1 MTEKNQKIKKYL
13 KLLGKIILGVLLLF
27 FILVL
32 VVRTPWA
39 QNFIVSKVTSY
50 ISDKTNTKVEVGT
63 IYLTFS
69 GDIKAENIY
78 LEDTKGDTLFYSKS
92 LQADIPLYPV
102 IFKNELSI
110 DGVVSEGVVA
120 NISRGNNPEEF
131 NFTFLLD
138 ALTTPTDTTATA
150 AEPMNISVGSLD
162 LSDWKLD
169 YTDAYLGTNIGLILG
184 ELTLDVTKFD
194 LDTMKFALDDLAI
207 NNTKFTYLQSHPFPV
222 TEDTATS
229 ILPFITVDDFNLND
243 LNIIYNSK
251 PDGINTNMNL
261 GTVELTE
268 ILADVSKNRYETNDL
283 IFQNSLIHLQLT
295 NAVSEDTVTTKNK
308 EFKWPEFII
317 AANNIDLAE
326 NTISY
331 TLNNQKQ
338 DVNAFNPNAFKIQ
351 QFQLLAKNLKYEP
364 EKVNLNV
371 TKFSFSE
378 PSGIRL
384 DQLAFKAGLTDTDA
398 SLSNMVFQMNKS
410 SAKADL
416 NINFN
421 SLNEAIRSPEKT
433 TLSASISDL
442 ILEIEDV
449 QKLSSTL
456 VQNQYLDSLSIHP
469 IIGSLNAQGS
479 LKEVNDFNTQLQW
492 GPETLIAANGSIR
505 NLTDTDSLSY
515 DLNNISFKSTKKA
528 VDKIISSKELSISIP
543 ETINME
549 GSLSGGLTWVRPN
562 LNIKIPE
569 GSAQINALVNYGEN
583 IKFNGA
589 ISLDSLQLGKLLQNE
604 QLGKLSLKING
615 KGSGSEL
622 NNFNADIDGSIS
634 QIQYGGYAY
643 NEIAITGK
651 LKDGSGTITANIDDP
666 NLNMKVNSN
675 LVLSSQVNDIVFSS
689 NIIGADLQKL
699 GLTKNNIKIAANIN
713 GNYTGTPSNFT
724 VNANIEDGIAIA
736 DNEQYQV
743 SSIVLKAH
751 IEDSITDVT
760 INSNFLTGQLAS
772 NASPNRITNA
782 LKRQIEHYFST
793 EDSTFESDE
802 NIEAKLA
809 LAVIPTP
816 VLSKVFFD
824 GVEDLD
830 SLNIDASFNSRTRK
844 ISAEIKVPHI
854 AYAGSSV
861 DSLNAFVKGDSLDLK
876 FSAGLADL
884 IYDPINLKQTY
895 VTGSLKNKELLLDFT
910 SKNDTVQI
918 MKIKSSL
925 VFQKDT
931 LKLHINPDD
940 LILNKKQWEIPE
952 DNSIVIAESF
962 SDFKNV
968 ILSRNSQ
975 KMEISNKVPKMQT
988 EHIGILFENFQLQTF
1003 LSFFNPDEALA
1014 KGKVEGDFVILNP
1027 YSASG
1032 LVANMDIKDFQV
1044 MQSPLGTLTLD
1055 ASSKSLSD
1063 YDFDLALK
1071 DGGAELTLTGDY
1083 TAKENRA
1090 DLNMELDIQKLEA
1103 NIIQGFSNKQLTDAK
1118 GYLDGSLLVNGTL
1131 AEPKYSGRINFNDF
1145 GLTLAAYKSA
1155 LSIDNQFIDI
1165 DQDKTTFNSF
1175 TINDINQG
1183 ELTVDGN
1190 VITKSFNNPGFDLSV
1205 KTDQFRILNSKKGD
1219 DELVYGIASI
1229 KADLTVKGNLELPI
1243 IDGKIRVRDITDL
1256 TYVVPQD
1263 QLNIQ
1268 ERDGV
1273 VIFVNRENPEAILTR
1288 NDGEKSNSFFAGMDI
1303 NTILEIGN
1311 EAKFTVVLDEK
1322 TQDKLQSSGA
1332 ATLNLNIDPNQDIRL
1347 SGRLELN
1354 SGFYRTS
1361 LYNLVS
1367 REFKLQ
1373 KGSSII
1379 WSGDPYDAKMD
1390 VTAIYEIETSAS
1402 SLMSSI
1408 SYGQDSNVSGS
1419 YQQATDFLVYLNIDG
1434 QLTQPE
1440 ISFALD
1446 MPESA
1451 QGSFGGAVYG
1461 RIQQLNEQESEL
1473 NKQVFSLLALNRF
1486 YPTTGSD
1493 GSSGGAISIARNNVN
1508 KVLSNELN
1516 TISDKLLGKT
1526 GFKLGFDLDSFEDY
1540 ESGSAQNRT
1549 QLNINASKKLFNDRL
1564 IVTAG
1569 SAVDVEGSASSSE
1582 TETPIIG
1589 NVTLEYLLSEEGTY
1603 RLKGFRRQE
1612 YQNIIDGQLIVTGV
1626 AFIFDREFNKFSQL
1640 FSPIKKENT
1649 EDKPSKKDLKK
1660 KEEQENLEK

>member
-1 MTEKNQKIKKYL
+1 MTEKNQKSKNYL
-13 KLLGKIILGVLLLF
+13 KLFGKIILGVLLLF

-32 VVRTPWA
+32 VIRTPWA

-50 ISDKTNTKVEVGT
+50 ISDKTNTKVEVGN

-69 GDIKAENIY
+69 GDIQAENIY

-92 LQADIPLYPV
+92 LQADIPLHPA

-110 DGVVSEGVVA
+110 DGVVSEGVVV
-120 NISRGNNPEEF
+120 NISRENNPEEF

-138 ALTTPTDTTATA
+138 ALTTTTDTTAA
-150 AEPMNISVGSLD
+150 ATDPMNISVGSLD
-162 LSDWKLD
+162 LADWKLN
-169 YTDAYLGTNIGLILG
+169 YTDAYLGTTIGLDLG
-184 ELTLDVTKFD
+184 ELAIDVTEFD
-194 LDTMKFALDDLAI
+194 LDAMKFSLNDLAI
-207 NNTKFTYLQSHPFPV
+207 SKTQFTYVQSHPFPV
-222 TEDTATS
+222 TEDSTS
-229 ILPFITVDDFNLND
+229 SVLPLITVDEFNLND
-243 LNIIYNSK
+243 LKISYNSK
-251 PDGINTNMNL
+251 PDGISTNLNL
-261 GTVELTE
+261 GTIELTE
-268 ILADVSKNRYETNDL
+268 ILADISKNKYETNDF
-283 IFQNSLIHLQLT
+283 IFQDSQIDLQLT
-295 NAVSEDTVTTKNK
+295 SAISEETSTTKN
-308 EFKWPEFII
+308 EDFRWPEFII
-317 AANNIDLAE
+317 AANNIDFAK
-326 NTISY
+326 NTFSY
-331 TLNNQKQ
+331 TLNAEKQ
-338 DVNAFNPNAFKIQ
+338 LTDTFDPNAFKIQ

-364 EKVNLNV
+364 ENFNLSV
-371 TKFSFSE
+371 SKFSFSE

-384 DQLAFKAGLTDTDA
+384 DQLAFKADLTNTEA
-398 SLSNMVFQMNKS
+398 SLSDIVFQMNKS
-410 SAKADL
+410 SVKAEL

-421 SLNEAIRSPEKT
+421 SLKGAIKHPEKS
-433 TLSASISDL
+433 TLSAAISDL
-442 ILEIEDV
+442 FLELDDV
-449 QKLSSTL
+449 QKLSPTL

-469 IIGSLNAQGS
+469 ITGNLKAQGS
-479 LKEVNDFNTQLQW
+479 LKKVNDFNAQLQW
-492 GPETLIAANGSIR
+492 GPETILAAKGSIS
-505 NLTDTDSLSY
+505 NLTNTDSLTY
-515 DLNNISFKSTKKA
+515 DLNDISFKSSKKA
-528 VDKIISSKELSISIP
+528 IEKIISSKELSITIP
-543 ETINME
+543 ETINAA
-549 GSLSGGLTWVRPN
+549 GSLSGGLTWVKPN

-569 GSAQINALVNYGEN
+569 GSAQINALVNYGEL
-583 IKFNGA
+583 IKFNGG
-589 ISLDSLQLGKLLQNE
+589 ISVDSLQLGKILQNE
-604 QLGKLSLKING
+604 QLGQLSLKING
-615 KGSGSEL
+615 TGSGSEL
-622 NNFNADIDGSIS
+622 NNFNADLDGSIS
-634 QIQYGGYAY
+634 QIQYGGYDY
-643 NEIAITGK
+643 NEIAVTGK
-651 LKDGSGTITANIDDP
+651 LKEGSGTITANIDDP

-675 LVLSSQVNDIVFSS
+675 IAISSQENNIIFTS
-689 NIIGADLQKL
+689 NIIGADLQQL

-713 GNYTGTPSNFT
+713 GNYTGSPSNFT

-743 SSIVLKAH
+743 STIALKAH

-760 INSNFLTGQLAS
+760 INSNFLNGQLAS
-772 NASPNRITNA
+772 NASPNRTTNA
-782 LKRQIEHYFST
+782 LKKQIEHYFST
-793 EDSTFESDE
+793 DDSTFESDK

-824 GVEDLD
+824 GIKGLD
-830 SLNIDASFNSRTRK
+830 SLNINASFNSRTRK

-861 DSLNAFVKGDSLDLK
+861 DSLNAFIKGDSLDLK

-884 IYDPINLKQTY
+884 IYDPIHLKQTY

-910 SKNDTVQI
+910 SKNDTVQV
-918 MKIKSSL
+918 MNIKSAL

-931 LKLHINPDD
+931 LKLHIDPDE

-952 DNSIVIAESF
+952 DNSIVIADSF
-962 SDFKNV
+962 SDFQNV

-975 KMEISNKVPKMQT
+975 KMEISNRVPKMQT
-988 EHIGILFENFQLQTF
+988 DHIGILFENFQLQTF

-1027 YSASG
+1027 YNASG
-1032 LVANMDIKDFQV
+1032 LVANIDIKDFQV
-1044 MQSPLGTLTLD
+1044 MQSPLGTLSLD
-1055 ASSKSLSD
+1055 ASSKSLSE

-1103 NIIQGFSNKQLTDAK
+1103 SIIQGFSNEQLTDAK

-1155 LSIDNQFIDI
+1155 LSIDNQYIDI
-1165 DQDKTTFNSF
+1165 DQDKVTFNTF

-1183 ELTVDGN
+1183 ILTVDGN
-1190 VITKSFNNPGFDLSV
+1190 VTTKSFINPGFDLSV
-1205 KTDQFRILNSKKGD
+1205 KTDQFRVLNSKKGD
-1219 DELVYGIASI
+1219 HELVYGIASI

-1243 IDGKIRVRDITDL
+1243 IDGKIRVRDVTDL
-1256 TYVVPQD
+1256 TYIVPQD
-1263 QLNIQ
+1263 QLDIQ

-1311 EAKFTVVLDEK
+1311 EAKFTIVIDEK
-1322 TQDKLQSSGA
+1322 TQDKLQASGA

-1373 KGSSII
+1373 KGSTIV
-1379 WSGDPYDAKMD
+1379 WTGDPYDAKMD

-1408 SYGQDSNVSGS
+1408 SYGQDSSVSGS
-1419 YQQATDFLVYLNIDG
+1419 YQQSTDFLVYLNIDG
-1434 QLTQPE
+1434 QLMQPE
-1440 ISFALD
+1440 LSFALD

-1451 QGSFGGAVYG
+1451 QSSFGGAVYG

-1526 GFKLGFDLDSFEDY
+1526 GFELGFDLDSFEDY

-1569 SAVDVEGSASSSE
+1569 SAVDVEGSASSTE

-1649 EDKPSKKDLKK
+1649 EEKPSKKDLKK
-1660 KEEQENLEK
+1660 KEEQENIEK